1 MSGSVKKVY
10 TEEFKQEAVRL
21 AERGEKSIAQLA
33 KDLGIS
39 KHTLF
44 LWKSQRRTHAA
55 DGALGLQGTGVHRLT
70 PEQDEIRRLK
80 RELAVVTEEREIL
93 KKAMAFFA
101 KESK

>member
-10 TEEFKQEAVRL
+10 TEEFRQEAVRL

-44 LWKSQRRTHAA
+44 LWKSQRRAHAA
-55 DGALGLQGTGVHRLT
+55 ESTLGAPGVPRLT